1 MKKILLAAALLLG
14 GYASAFADA
23 ASLVFNTSRSDI
35 PAIELSD
42 KAAEGECNVRGGLP
56 HAMNLIR
63 NGKPVTVAF
72 LGGSITQG
80 GFCYRLQLAKWLEKR
95 YPNVKFTWINAGVP
109 GTGTDLGAFR
119 VDEQVLS
126 ANPDLVFIEF
136 SANGGYTPA
145 MEGIIRKIHAHN
157 PDTDICLLYSATE
170 PHMRA
175 YQKGEMADVVKGE
188 EALADHYGLPS
199 IHMARRAAALESEG
213 KLIWKGPKDAP
224 ADKIVFSAD
233 GLHPAN
239 GGGNLYAQAVARSL
253 EKIASAPAKKAAKFP
268 APMFGTDWDNARMYN
283 PAEVCKRHGLW
294 KEVEAAKDPR
304 MKKFAEWFP
313 TVLTS
318 GHPNST
324 LSFAFDG
331 DMFGL
336 FDLGGPEMGQLEVY
350 VDGQM
355 VRLKSCMDAG
365 LQYNEATPLTG
376 THYLNRFNRHCNN
389 RYRGQH
395 VLVKVAPGLHQV
407 TLKVSESK
415 ADKKKILGD
424 KQLADIEANPDRY
437 DKTYLMLGRLLVRG
451 TIAECN
457 PVKGLPKMQQ
467 QLKWEKK
474 IKDYMERDAEQA
486 AWPESTLVVGSS
498 SIDMWKSLEEDF
510 AAQHVIRRGVSGT
523 KAIDLY
529 NYREQ
534 LIAPFN
540 PKRIIIYEGDNEIGF
555 KWEVDEM
562 MESMKRLFHE
572 VRRMKPDAE
581 IYMVSVKPSPVR
593 VKSLPKIQK
602 FNALLKEFVESQPR
616 AGYIDIHTPMLNA
629 DGTVRPELFLGDGLH
644 PAKEGYDIWREQ
656 FGKVINK

>member
-1 MKKILLAAALLLG
+1 MKKIFLAAALLTSAWIA
-14 GYASAFADA
+14 ASADTGA
-23 ASLVFNTSRSDI
+23 LVFDTSRADI
-35 PAIELSD
+35 PAVELSD
-42 KAAEGECNVRGGLP
+42 AAADGECSVRGGLP
-56 HAMNLIR
+56 HFMAKIKA
-63 NGKPVTVAF
+63 GEPVTVAF
-72 LGGSITQG
+72 IGGSITQG
-80 GFCYRLQLAKWLEKR
+80 GFCYRLQLSKWLESR
-95 YPNVKFTWINAGVP
+95 YPGVKFTWVNAGVS

-119 VDEQVLS
+119 VDEQVL
-126 ANPDLVFIEF
+126 ATKPDLVFIEF

-145 MEGIIRKIHAHN
+145 MEGIIRKIHAHDA
-157 PDTDICLLYSATE
+157 DTDICLLYSATG
-170 PHMRA
+170 PHMRL
-175 YQKGEMADVVKGE
+175 YQKGETADVIKEQE
-188 EALADHYGLPS
+188 ELAEHYALPS
-199 IHMARRAAALESEG
+199 VHMARRAAALEAEG
-213 KLIWKGPKDAP
+213 RLIWKGSKNEDS
-224 ADKIVFSAD
+224 DKIVFSTD
-233 GLHPAN
+233 GLHPAKS
-239 GGGNLYAQAVARSL
+239 GGNLYAEAVARSL
-253 EKIASAPAKKAAKFP
+253 DRIAASKAKAKAFP
-268 APMFGTDWDNARMYN
+268 TPMFGSEWDNARMYN

-294 KEVEAAKDPR
+294 KEVNAAKDPR
-304 MKKFAEWFP
+304 MKKFADWFP
-313 TVLTS
+313 SVLTS
-318 GHPNST
+318 SHPNST
-324 LSFAFDG
+324 LSFAFEG

-336 FDLGGPEMGQLEVY
+336 FDLGGPEAGQLEVY

-355 VRLKSCMDAG
+355 IRLKNSKDG
-365 LQYNEATPLTG
+365 SFQYNEATALTG

-395 VLVKVAPGLHQV
+395 VLVKVEPGVHQV
-407 TLKVSESK
+407 TLKLSESK
-415 ADKKKILGD
+415 ADKAKILGEN
-424 KQLADIEANPDRY
+424 QQADITANPEKY

-451 TIAECN
+451 TIAECK
-457 PVKGLPKMQQ
+457 PVKGLPKMKQ

-486 AWPESTLVVGSS
+486 AWPDATLVVGSS

-510 AAQHVIRRGVSGT
+510 ADHHVIRRGVSGT

-529 NYREQ
+529 NYREL

-593 VKSLPKIQK
+593 ANVLPKIQQV
-602 FNALLKEFVESQPR
+602 NALIKEFVESQPN

-629 DGTVRPELFLGDGLH
+629 DGSVRPELFLDDRLH